1 MINEGDKAADF
12 ELKGMDESGHESTF
26 SLKDYRGKRVVLY
39 FYPKDNT
46 HGCTQEACDFR
57 DNMGRLAKSGIKVL
71 GVSPDSLKSH
81 GNFRTKHGLTF
92 PLLSDPDKK
101 VAMTYGAYGE
111 KKLYGKTFKGLLRST
126 FLIEPDGLV
135 SRVWRNVKAK
145 NHVDDV
151 LSAIG

>member
-1 MINEGDKAADF
+1 MINEGDRAADF
-12 ELKGMDESGHESTF
+12 ELQGIDESGQERAF
-26 SLKDYRGKRVVLY
+26 SLADYKGKRVVLY

-57 DNMGRLAKSGIKVL
+57 DNLSWLVKEGIKVL
-71 GVSPDSLKSH
+71 GVSPDSPSSH
-81 GNFRTKHGLTF
+81 KNFRTRHGLTF
-92 PLLSDPDKK
+92 PLLSDPDKS
-101 VAMTYGAYGE
+101 VARTYGAYGE
-111 KKLYGKTFKGLLRST
+111 KKLYGKTFKGILRST

-145 NHVDDV
+145 NHVDDI